1 MRVLEAAGAG
11 VGGAIFMAMVFLIAA
26 VICLPIVLVC
36 IAFCNVFSDKGA
48 DSANKGEARPVPHDT
63 YADEYRRHSD
73 AIYRT
78 MIDINTRYDI
88 KDTCI
93 WWLRKKYRECGG
105 DGGALHIIGE
115 PDGVGIQEFITD
127 SEPLSCD
134 ATLVDIN
141 SIPGCAMCET
151 TCRTGRHG
159 VAGTITF
166 EFKTGSGG
174 CGVMEYAFDDFHM
187 MLDDINGCR
196 YDLLMQN
203 EEAGND

>member
-1 MRVLEAAGAG
+1 MRVLEAAGTG

-36 IAFCNVFSDKGA
+36 IAFCNLLSDERT
-48 DSANKGEARPVPHDT
+48 DSSNKGEARPVPHDT

-73 AIYRT
+73 AIYKT

-88 KDTCI
+88 QNACI

-115 PDGVGIQEFITD
+115 PNGVGIQEFITD
-127 SEPLSCD
+127 GESLSCN
-134 ATLVDIN
+134 AVFVDV
-141 SIPGCAMCET
+141 SSTPGCAICET
-151 TCRTGRHG
+151 ACRTDHHG

-166 EFKTGSGG
+166 EFKTRSGG
-174 CGVMEYAFDDFHM
+174 CSVMEYAFDDFHR
-187 MLDDINGCR
+187 MLNDMNGCR
-196 YDLLMQN
+196 YDALMQN
-203 EEAGND
+203 EEVRND